1 MTTNN
6 TYRIY
11 IRSNEHPRTINTPMM
26 ARSYYSV
33 IEAEG
38 TDGYITKLNELVARG
53 EKVLEVRKGFGGAFI
68 KYWEHINK

>member
-1 MTTNN
+1 MSNN
-6 TYRIY
+6 TYCIY

-26 ARSYYSV
+26 ARTYYSV

-38 TDGYITKLNELVARG
+38 INGYITKLNELVAHG

-68 KYWEHINK
+68 KYWEHISK